1 MSDYNV
7 DQFLPELKKYC
18 YMLAGTPWNGE
29 DLFQDTVIKLIT
41 KDLNLS
47 QHPNPKGYIFK
58 IATNQWYDTIRKTKR
73 ETVGISNEFDLG
85 TFDNSLLESVEI
97 LISLLPFKQ
106 AATLLLKEYF
116 GFTSNEIAKMLDMT
130 TGGVKAAINRG
141 KNNLSKLEKFQQT
154 NEAPTLNLL
163 NRMLN
168 GLKRNDFYCVVS
180 TYHLLVS
187 KGVTI
192 KKTDDHFIFELLD
205 PDGNHFSVKEKI

>member
-7 DQFLPELKKYC
+7 ESFLPELKKYC

-29 DLFQDTVIKLIT
+29 DLFQDTVIKLLT

-73 ETVGISNEFDLG
+73 EIVGINNEVDLG
-85 TFDNSLLESVEI
+85 AFDYSLLESVEI
-97 LISLLPFKQ
+97 LISLLSFKQ

-116 GFTSNEIAKMLDMT
+116 GFTSTEIAKMLDMT
-130 TGGVKAAINRG
+130 LGGVKAAINRG
-141 KNNLSKLEKFQQT
+141 KNNLSKLEQLHQT
-154 NEAPTLNLL
+154 NEEATTNLL

-187 KGVTI
+187 KGIKI
-192 KKTDDHFIFELLD
+192 KKSDDHFIFELLD
-205 PDGNHFSVKEKI
+205 PDGNRFWVKEKI

>member
-7 DQFLPELKKYC
+7 DPFLPELKKYC

-29 DLFQDTVIKLIT
+29 DLFQDTVIKLLT

-73 ETVGISNEFDLG
+73 ETVGISNEFELE
-85 TFDNSLLESVEI
+85 TFDHSLLESVEM

-106 AATLLLKEYF
+106 AATLMLKEYF

-130 TGGVKAAINRG
+130 LGGVKAAINRG
-141 KNNLSKLEKFQQT
+141 KNNLSKLEKLHQT
-154 NEAPTLNLL
+154 DEPTLSLL

-168 GLKRNDFYCVVS
+168 GLNRNDFYSVVS

-205 PDGNHFSVKEKI
+205 PDGNRFWIKEKI